1 MTINQEQTRRQPTSA
16 AAISNKTFPR
26 RLRGLDETEVYQ
38 FLDGLADQVQAMA
51 RSEQE
56 LRAENERLQ
65 GEVRRVRAELEELES
80 RGGGVNDQVVELFSQ
95 AQLVAEEMVEEASR
109 DTRERLGQ
117 ARMQERQ
124 ILEEA
129 MSQAEQTR
137 RDAEALIRWTLP
149 GDAGSGSRRSGDPLG
164 SGSSSSTDA
173 AAAAAAAAEL
183 EQVRSYARAAQA
195 QMKSLMDAFST
206 QVGRMGGPVPEM
218 PAEFPAP
225 PAEQDTSSE
234 MSYWQVES
242 SRGRHQGA

>member
-1 MTINQEQTRRQPTSA
+1 MTINQEQTRRQPTSP
-16 AAISNKTFPR
+16 AAIQNKTFSR
-26 RLRGLDETEVYQ
+26 RLRGLDENEVYE
-38 FLDGLADQVQAMA
+38 FLDGLAEQVQAMS
-51 RSEQE
+51 RSERE

-65 GEVRRVRAELEELES
+65 GEVRRFRGELEDLES
-80 RGGGVNDQVVELFSQ
+80 KGGGVNDQVVELFSQ

-117 ARMQERQ
+117 ARAQEQ
-124 ILEEA
+124 KILEEA
-129 MSQAEQTR
+129 LAQAEQTR

-164 SGSSSSTDA
+164 SGTPSNGE
-173 AAAAAAAAEL
+173 AAAAAAEL

-218 PAEFPAP
+218 PTEFPAAP
-225 PAEQDTSSE
+225 VEQDNSSE
-234 MSYWQVES
+234 MSYWHVES

>member
-1 MTINQEQTRRQPTSA
+1 MTINQEQTRRQTQSP

-38 FLDGLADQVQAMA
+38 FLDGLAEQVQAMT
-51 RSEQE
+51 RNEQE

-65 GEVRRVRAELEELES
+65 GEVRRVRSELEELES
-80 RGGGVNDQVVELFSQ
+80 RGGSVNDQVVELFSQ

-129 MSQAEQTR
+129 MAQAEQTR

-149 GDAGSGSRRSGDPLG
+149 GDAGSGSRRALDPLG
-164 SGSSSSTDA
+164 TDSSAPHPDVA
-173 AAAAAAAAEL
+173 AATAEL

-206 QVGRMGGPVPEM
+206 QVQRMGGPAAEM
-218 PAEFPAP
+218 PAEFPTP
-225 PAEQDTSSE
+225 PSEPDVSSE
-234 MSYWQVES
+234 LSYWQVDA